1 MLAEPGRVL
10 ADPGREGDAEEVDVA
25 EDGRALVAEPGRSAA
40 SAGWLSP
47 IRCIHAGVGAG
58 CFFFTGAE
66 LGRSLRGSARRT
78 GAEAG
83 RLAGRPPLALV
94 LTLGRIGGRLE
105 DIAAT
110 LSLFSLTVI
119 VITIPMINDHGQRRL
134 KICKR
139 GRSSLARSTHTANQ
153 YHIKI
158 HCKVCAQQNRATAA
172 RSTCSP
178 AAVYL
183 GTVLVRCRTGRPAS
197 MYRKVTNNCT
207 ASGKHVP

>member
-1 MLAEPGRVL
+1 MLAEPGRVLAEPGRVL

-119 VITIPMINDHGQRRL
+119 AHHDPRAFM
-134 KICKR
+134 
-139 GRSSLARSTHTANQ
+139 ANASKFAGADQ
-153 YHIKI
+153 S
-158 HCKVCAQQNRATAA
+158 C
-172 RSTCSP
+172 
-178 AAVYL
+178 
-183 GTVLVRCRTGRPAS
+183 TVD
-197 MYRKVTNNCT
+197 
-207 ASGKHVP
+207 

>member
-1 MLAEPGRVL
+1 MLAEPGRVLAEPGRVL

-110 LSLFSLTVI
+110 LSLFTLTVI
-119 VITIPMINDHGQRRL
+119 VITIPMIMIMANAASKFAKGADHLLHGRL
-134 KICKR
+134 THVRINITSIC
-139 GRSSLARSTHTANQ
+139 SAHTA
-153 YHIKI
+153 
-158 HCKVCAQQNRATAA
+158 
-172 RSTCSP
+172 P
-178 AAVYL
+178 
-183 GTVLVRCRTGRPAS
+183 
-197 MYRKVTNNCT
+197 
-207 ASGKHVP
+207 